1 MLLHRKVNTQEG
13 YSGFQVTG
21 MIEWG
26 QKSKPEKITGPKFI
40 RQKISRQATKTNT
53 RQNFP
58 TQKNPEIKNFKPPK
72 ILQSS
77 LSLETRSTPP
87 PPLPLEGGGGE
98 YKIFNPGLAL
108 IGLSGIGASGVPT
121 SNTISP
127 GLTKIGLKMRLGNRM

>member
-40 RQKISRQATKTNT
+40 PQKISRQATKTNT

-58 TQKNPEIKNFKPPK
+58 TQKKSRNKKFQTPKNPLIIPVTWNPEY
-72 ILQSS
+72 
-77 LSLETRSTPP
+77 TPP
-87 PPLPLEGGGGE
+87 PPLRGVGVNT
-98 YKIFNPGLAL
+98 KFL
-108 IGLSGIGASGVPT
+108 ILD
-121 SNTISP
+121 
-127 GLTKIGLKMRLGNRM
+127 

>member
-40 RQKISRQATKTNT
+40 PQKISRQATKTNT

-72 ILQSS
+72 IL
-77 LSLETRSTPP
+77 
-87 PPLPLEGGGGE
+87 
-98 YKIFNPGLAL
+98 
-108 IGLSGIGASGVPT
+108 
-121 SNTISP
+121 
-127 GLTKIGLKMRLGNRM
+127 